1 MPDFDAAAVL
11 PDTTFAAVTPAIPA
25 PTDAPLAT
33 SARITAAAAAAAAA
47 FGTPVAPSAP
57 GRDPFAGGYAAE
69 AYAAGWQLPE
79 TKPATELAAELVAK
93 SGTAAAT
100 PPAEI
105 PEKKL
110 IDSVIAAGANEV
122 AAATSPVLDLA
133 LLLRAYRLMQTAAA
147 MAVLYEDQKATASRY
162 VHATARGHEAV
173 QLAAAFLLT
182 EYDFAA
188 PYYRDDAMLLGF
200 GLRPYELMLQLL
212 AKRDDP
218 FSGGRTYYCHP
229 SLRRAGMPVIP
240 HQSSATGM
248 QAIPATGAAQAIKYL
263 EGNVSRFSF
272 LVSGSGEETPDNV
285 ADQPATSNE
294 QPETRNQKPETRNP
308 LVLCSTGDGA
318 MTEGEVSE
326 ALQMAVLHQ
335 LPIIYLVQDND
346 WGISATG
353 REMRAM
359 DAYEFAAGFPGLLRL
374 RVDGA
379 DFESSYRGLRE
390 AVAHVRGRRGPVLV
404 HAKCPL
410 LGHHTSGVRREWY
423 RGDDLAAHQLHDPLP
438 RLHQRLLNLGVAEAE
453 LAALQAEATATVAA
467 DWALALAAPNP
478 DPATFA
484 DHEFAPP
491 ATLTEAGERTPAG
504 AEKVLMVDAA
514 LHAVDDILR
523 EFPEA
528 LFYGQDVGGE
538 LGGVFREAALLAK
551 KYGDARVFNTP
562 IQEAYIVGSTAGM
575 AAVGAKP
582 IVEIQFADYIW
593 PALNQLVEE
602 LSKSCYLSNG
612 QFPVQALIRVP
623 VGAYGGGGPYHSGS
637 IESTLL
643 TIRGIKVVYPSNAAD
658 MKGLLRAA
666 FLDPNPVVLLEHKGL
681 YWSKV
686 PGTEDAKTLEP
697 AAGYVIPLGQ
707 AAIAQPAD
715 PAELARGNTALVV
728 SYGMG
733 IYWAK
738 AASRSYPGQIEILDL
753 RTLNPLD
760 FEAVE
765 AATRRH
771 GKVLVLTEEPLMN
784 SFAESLAGRI
794 QRHCFEVLDAPV
806 FTLGA
811 ADLPAIAL
819 NVELEKMMLPS
830 AVKVSVVLGELLAW

>member
-1 MPDFDAAAVL
+1 MFLDA
-11 PDTTFAAVTPAIPA
+11 
-25 PTDAPLAT
+25 LA
-33 SARITAAAAAAAAA
+33 
-47 FGTPVAPSAP
+47 APSAAATAVP
-57 GRDPFAGGYAAE
+57 ELDLLRRAYLLMHTAAE
-69 AYAAGWQLPE
+69 MAALYEAQK
-79 TKPATELAAELVAK
+79 T
-93 SGTAAAT
+93 
-100 PPAEI
+100 
-105 PEKKL
+105 
-110 IDSVIAAGANEV
+110 V
-122 AAATSPVLDLA
+122 AA
-133 LLLRAYRLMQTAAA
+133 
-147 MAVLYEDQKATASRY
+147 RY

-182 EYDFAA
+182 GADYAA
-188 PYYRDDAMLLGF
+188 PYYRDDALLLGL

-218 FSGGRTYYCHP
+218 FSGGRTYYSHP
-229 SLRRAGMPVIP
+229 SLRRAGVPVIP

-248 QAIPATGAAQAIKYL
+248 QAIPATGMAHAISYL
-263 EGNVSRFSF
+263 ESQG
-272 LVSGSGEETPDNV
+272 LAEMGS
-285 ADQPATSNE
+285 Q
-294 QPETRNQKPETRNP
+294 P
-308 LVLCSTGDGA
+308 LVLCSIGDGA

-326 ALQMAVLHQ
+326 ALQMAILHR
-335 LPIIYLVQDND
+335 LPIVYLVQDND

-359 DAYEFAAGFPGLLRL
+359 DAYEFAAGFPGLHRV

-379 DFESSYRGLRE
+379 DVVSSYNGLSE
-390 AVAHVRGRRGPVLV
+390 AFAHVRARRGPALV

-423 RGDDLAAHQLHDPLP
+423 RGDNLTEHQQQDPLP
-438 RLHQRLLNLGVAEAE
+438 RLHRRLLHAGASEAE
-453 LAALQAEATATVAA
+453 LTNLAAQAQATVLA
-467 DWALALAAPNP
+467 DWAEAQAAPDP
-478 DPATFA
+478 DPTTFA

-491 ATLTEAGERTPAG
+491 AVLAEAGERAPAG
-504 AEKVLMVDAA
+504 ADKVLMVDAA

-551 KYGDARVFNTP
+551 KYGDKRVFNTP

-575 AAVGAKP
+575 AAVGARP

-602 LSKSCYLSNG
+602 LSKSCYLSMG
-612 QFPVQALIRVP
+612 KFPVPALIRVP

-637 IESTLL
+637 VESTLL

-666 FLDPNPVVLLEHKGL
+666 FLDPNPVILLEHKGL

-686 PGTEDAKTLEP
+686 PGTEDAKTTEP
-697 AAGYVIPLGQ
+697 NAGYVIPLGVAAVAQ
-707 AAIAQPAD
+707 AADAAK
-715 PAELARGNTALVV
+715 LANGETCVV
-728 SYGMG
+728 ITYGMG
-733 IYWAK
+733 VHWAK
-738 AASRSYPGQIEILDL
+738 AASRDYPGRVEVLDL

-760 FEAVE
+760 WEAVQ
-765 AATRRH
+765 AAVRRH
-771 GKVLVLTEEPLMN
+771 GKALVLTEEPLLN

-794 QRHCFEVLDAPV
+794 QRHCFRQLDAPV

-811 ADLPAIAL
+811 ANLPAIAL
-819 NVELEKMMLPS
+819 NVELEKQMLPS
-830 AVKVSVVLGELLAW
+830 AAKVAVALGELLGY